1 MGFEFCHPAVNFI
14 FFTAVLYGSIAF
26 SHPVFLAIACAA
38 ALLVMRGHA
47 CVWDYPWRT
56 YITAIEALNTNGDT

>member
-26 SHPVFLAIACAA
+26 SHPVFLAIAY
-38 ALLVMRGHA
+38 ALSLIH
-47 CVWDYPWRT
+47 
-56 YITAIEALNTNGDT
+56 I

>member
-38 ALLVMRGHA
+38 AFAYSVRLFLISVSCRSFCFLRSAM
-47 CVWDYPWRT
+47 PE
-56 YITAIEALNTNGDT
+56 ITTSA